1 MRTPL
6 RVVVAVAAASL
17 ALSATSAVAVIGGQR
32 DGNDH
37 PNVGMI
43 LGTGPDDH
51 LLVCTGTL
59 IDPQTV
65 LTAAHCVQPHIE
77 GYGDFTY
84 EITFANRV
92 DVVDDFPAPL
102 LDGIPGTPD
111 PNPAYDPALFLGGEF
126 TPKEFR
132 KGNEQDVGLLHLSA
146 PVTGI
151 TPARIVDAKD
161 VARFALRRRPD
172 VLQVGYGDNTDDGTP
187 TGNPF
192 MDGYR
197 NRSLFPIKDLRGGT
211 VFGNARPLTRK
222 GYFGTPS
229 FGDSG
234 SPFLMDGEVGAVFA
248 WSDDTT
254 NVAAGVRL
262 DAGPGRAFLRSRGVI
277 RTGRD

>member
-6 RVVVAVAAASL
+6 RVAATVAAASL
-17 ALSATSAVAVIGGQR
+17 ALSTTSAVAVIGGQR
-32 DGNDH
+32 DGDDH
-37 PNVGMI
+37 PNVGLI

-65 LTAAHCVQPHIE
+65 LTAAHCVQPYLE
-77 GYGDFTY
+77 GYGNFTY
-84 EITFANRV
+84 EVTFQNRV

-132 KGNEQDVGLLHLSA
+132 KGSEQDVGLLHLSA

-151 TPARIVDAKD
+151 TPAKLVDTRD

-172 VLQVGYGDNTDDGTP
+172 VQQVGYGDNTDDGTFD
-187 TGNPF
+187 GAPF

-197 NRSLFPIKDLRGGT
+197 NRSLFPIKRLRGGT
-211 VFGNARPLTRK
+211 VFGDAKPLTRR
-222 GYFGTPS
+222 GYYGIPAA
-229 FGDSG
+229 GDSG
-234 SPFLMDGEVGAVFA
+234 SPFFMDDKVGAVFS
-248 WSDDTT
+248 WSTDDGS
-254 NVAAGVRL
+254 NLVAGVRL
-262 DAGPGRAFLRSRGVI
+262 DAGPGRAFLESRGVI
-277 RTGRD
+277 DND